1 MEILKLENI
10 SKYYN
15 KGKSNEC
22 CALKDVSLSVEK
34 GEFAAIIGKSG
45 SGKSTLLH
53 IAGLTDSYSAGS
65 LFFNGE
71 CVDKMRQSKT
81 AGLRVDKT
89 GFILQDFGLIWD
101 MSVHDNIAVPLY
113 IKGVGKKERE
123 KVIKEAAEEMGVLEL
138 LKKKTRELSGGQC
151 QRVAIARAVANR
163 PEIIFADEPTGALDH
178 ENAVKTVELL
188 KSINKHGT
196 TILMVTH
203 DMEMAAQAD
212 RVIKIADGRIVEK

>member
-1 MEILKLENI
+1 M
-10 SKYYN
+10 
-15 KGKSNEC
+15 
-22 CALKDVSLSVEK
+22 
-34 GEFAAIIGKSG
+34 
-45 SGKSTLLH
+45 
-53 IAGLTDSYSAGS
+53 
-65 LFFNGE
+65 
-71 CVDKMRQSKT
+71 
-81 AGLRVDKT
+81 
-89 GFILQDFGLIWD
+89 
-101 MSVHDNIAVPLY
+101 
-113 IKGVGKKERE
+113 
-123 KVIKEAAEEMGVLEL
+123 IKEAAEEMGVLEL

-188 KSINKHGT
+188 KSINKNGK